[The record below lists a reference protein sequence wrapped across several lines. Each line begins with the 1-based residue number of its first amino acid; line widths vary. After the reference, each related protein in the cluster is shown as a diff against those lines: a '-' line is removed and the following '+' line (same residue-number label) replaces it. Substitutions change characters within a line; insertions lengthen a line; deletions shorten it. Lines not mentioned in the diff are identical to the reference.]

1 MPESYSPVIYNTNY
15 IAIDKWQFNPAIN
28 FNNLN
33 FWCVCVLIFNGDY
46 IIYYF
51 EKKWKR
57 ER

>member
-33 FWCVCVLIFNGDY
+33 FSVAF
-46 IIYYF
+46 F
-51 EKKWKR
+51 KEKPLKGVQ
-57 ER
+57 

>member
-33 FWCVCVLIFNGDY
+33 FSVAFFLRKTLKGIQ
-46 IIYYF
+46 
-51 EKKWKR
+51 
-57 ER
+57 